1 MMHNAILIYKNN
13 PPKISRKKY
22 KIPLYSMVF
31 LLQDLHRAMV
41 VLGLC
46 PMEQEVIDMTNEV
59 AKESSPE
66 PVFTKNISRGLFES
80 QFGVKCVKRHDKR
93 GR

>member
-1 MMHNAILIYKNN
+1 MSDVMMHNVILICKKNL
-13 PPKISRKKY
+13 PKISRKNI
-22 KIPLYSMVF
+22 KINSMVF

-59 AKESSPE
+59 AKESYPE
-66 PVFTKNISRGLFES
+66 PVFTNNS
-80 QFGVKCVKRHDKR
+80 C
-93 GR
+93 

>member
-1 MMHNAILIYKNN
+1 
-13 PPKISRKKY
+13 
-22 KIPLYSMVF
+22 
-31 LLQDLHRAMV
+31 MV

-66 PVFTKNISRGLFES
+66 PVFTNNSCGSLL
-80 QFGVKCVKRHDKR
+80 
-93 GR
+93 